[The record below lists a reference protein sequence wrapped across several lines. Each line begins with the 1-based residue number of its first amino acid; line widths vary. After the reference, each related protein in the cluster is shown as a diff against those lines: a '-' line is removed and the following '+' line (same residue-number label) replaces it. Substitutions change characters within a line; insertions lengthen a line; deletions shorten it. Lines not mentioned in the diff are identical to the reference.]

1 MFEPMSPRHGPKV
14 LMFLSF
20 LIGLGLG
27 TVLVNF
33 VQGNQQAAQDPTIS
47 LAGQQL
53 MLPKRAPQFKQ
64 APMPNRF
71 LSRVA
76 ALPSSDDPA
85 IKVITRRDAAA
96 ALAAALAAATSPAF
110 AAGRQQAAEKNYNNL
125 KGAEKPQTWGIDAT
139 SNGRR
144 GIYGDIKVPEVGE
157 RPTDSKVNDNING
170 ASFYKPRDPK
180 LGSVDSGYELL
191 KNGLKPAY
199 ELDK

>member
-1 MFEPMSPRHGPKV
+1 MI
-14 LMFLSF
+14 LSF
-20 LIGLGLG
+20 LIGLGFG

-53 MLPKRAPQFKQ
+53 MLPKRAPQFTQ
-64 APMPNRF
+64 APMPRRF
-71 LSRVA
+71 LSRIA
-76 ALPSSDDPA
+76 AVPSSDDPA
-85 IKVITRRDAAA
+85 INVITRRDAAA
-96 ALAAALAAATSPAF
+96 ALAAALAAATRPAG
-110 AAGRQQAAEKNYNNL
+110 AARSEKNYNSI
-125 KGAEKPQTWGIDAT
+125 KGAEKPQTWGIDTT

-144 GIYGDIKVPEVGE
+144 GIYGDVKIPEVGE
-157 RPTDSKVNDNING
+157 RPTDSKINDNTGG